1 MRRFPSLTTLLV
13 AVAVGGCPRP
23 EVPNPLVGQT
33 RYLCCNLHYEAPEI
47 NDANYLRGAL
57 VPFGTRVDI
66 IKVKKTRI
74 TFQPVGHP
82 PLTLALKY
90 GEKTLTME
98 QYLDRLFLT
107 DDPRTQL
114 APPGHDKKQA
124 AENAKRRK
132 LIEEGIVQ
140 KGMTKREVLMALGYP
155 PAHRTPSLDASSWT
169 YWQNRWATMV
179 IHFDGDKV
187 SRIER

>member
-98 QYLDRLFLT
+98 QYLDRLFLP
-107 DDPRTQL
+107 DDPRTPL

-132 LIEEGIVQ
+132 LIEEGIVE

-169 YWQNRWATMV
+169 YWQNRWATMA